1 MKRALGS
8 KMKLEFI
15 DGSLPVLDDSF
26 DPYVHSWNRCNM
38 LVHSSIINFILDSI
52 AQSVVFKENVVN
64 VWNDLKERFFQGDL
78 IRISELQ
85 QEIYNLKQESNSVI
99 EFVYDL

>member
-1 MKRALGS
+1 M
-8 KMKLEFI
+8 
-15 DGSLPVLDDSF
+15 
-26 DPYVHSWNRCNM
+26 
-38 LVHSSIINFILDSI
+38 
-52 AQSVVFKENVVN
+52 FKENVVN

-85 QEIYNLKQESNSVI
+85 QEIYYLKQESNSVI